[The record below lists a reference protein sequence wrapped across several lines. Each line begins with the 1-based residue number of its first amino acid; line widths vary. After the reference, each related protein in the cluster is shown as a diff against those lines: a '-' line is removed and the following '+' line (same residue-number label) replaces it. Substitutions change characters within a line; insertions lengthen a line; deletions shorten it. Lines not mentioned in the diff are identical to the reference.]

1 MSPKTY
7 YNILYVLIHF
17 WEQNNFAK
25 VKSEPKKP
33 VNGSISAKLVVRT
46 SFLREV
52 SFRGFLE
59 IQISP

>member
-17 WEQNNFAK
+17 WEQNNFAR
-25 VKSEPKKP
+25 VTSEPKKP